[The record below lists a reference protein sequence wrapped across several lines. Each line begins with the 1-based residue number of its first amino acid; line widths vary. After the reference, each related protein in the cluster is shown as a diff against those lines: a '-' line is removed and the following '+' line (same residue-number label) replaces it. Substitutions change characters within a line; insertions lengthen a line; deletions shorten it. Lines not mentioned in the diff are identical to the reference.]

1 MTTKID
7 INNIYP
13 PENEIR
19 TDSSPYDEYYEVL
32 KNTFDLNNIKTFCDV
47 GCSTGHLI
55 YNLKQKNNIVV
66 KGYEYFEYH
75 KSSPFCRAEIRD
87 DIQIYDIRDPFPLNI
102 NKYDIVNCTEVGEH
116 IDPAFADI
124 LIENCKK
131 LSNKYIIFTWSSHG
145 GVNDP
150 NNDPLHQHL
159 NPLNRTDYM
168 SLMHKHGLVENM
180 ELTNLFLRTSLQ
192 YRNFYFWWRE
202 SFIIWEI
209 KQ

>member
-1 MTTKID
+1 MNTRVD

-19 TDSSPYDEYYEVL
+19 TDSRPYDEYYKIL
-32 KNTFDLNNIKTFCDV
+32 LNTFDFTQIKSFCDV
-47 GCSTGHLI
+47 GCATGHLI
-55 YNLKQKNNIVV
+55 YNLKNNNNIIV

-75 KSSPFCRAEIRD
+75 KTSPYCHREIRD
-87 DIQIYDIRDPFPLNI
+87 DIEIYDIRDPFPSNI

-131 LSNKYIIFTWSSHG
+131 ISNKYIIFTWSSHG

-159 NPLNRTDYM
+159 NPLNNQEYIT
-168 SLMHKHGLVENM
+168 LMHKHGLVENIK
-180 ELTNLFLRTSLQ
+180 LTELFLRKSLE
-192 YRNFYFWWRE
+192 YHHFYYWWRE
-202 SFIIWEI
+202 SFVIWEI
-209 KQ
+209 K